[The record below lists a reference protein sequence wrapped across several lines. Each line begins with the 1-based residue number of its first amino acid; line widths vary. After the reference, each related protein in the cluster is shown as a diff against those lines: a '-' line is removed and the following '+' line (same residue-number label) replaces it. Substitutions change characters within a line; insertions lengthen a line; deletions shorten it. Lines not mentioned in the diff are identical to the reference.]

1 MGIIALI
8 IIPFFILADECY
20 YNPAPFF
27 SNEMEMVCVFDNITS
42 GFSCV
47 TEVMKEGNI
56 IQVNPERKY
65 IQGFGVIDK
74 FESVGSDEGIVRVYF
89 RKQNIYLGDE
99 FEFRVVCNERNTN
112 FNFHINVTPRFKDMY
127 DVVYTTEKV
136 KNNSHYFIM
145 MICAIVI
152 IVWFS
157 RTLYQRWTGR

>member
-1 MGIIALI
+1 MVIITLI
-8 IIPFFILADECY
+8 MLSSVIFADKCY

-27 SNEMEMVCVFDNITS
+27 DNEMEIVCVFENVTN
-42 GFSCV
+42 GFSCI

-99 FEFRVVCNERNTN
+99 FEFRVTCNDGATD
-112 FNFHINVTPRFKDMY
+112 FNFHVNVTPNFKDMY

-136 KNNSHYFIM
+136 KNNSMYFIM
-145 MICAIVI
+145 ALLLIVLLG
-152 IVWFS
+152 WLGKG
-157 RTLYQRWTGR
+157 LYQRWTGK